1 MRVPSVSTPEERYP
15 AGARMWVWT
24 PLPKPTSKQPLTR
37 SESVIYTIHHCSCYG
52 LTAMKLRG
60 PSAKVRKSVLVAGS
74 NIAPDTKLFMILH
87 VKRLFESGED
97 LWKV

>member
-1 MRVPSVSTPEERYP
+1 
-15 AGARMWVWT
+15 
-24 PLPKPTSKQPLTR
+24 
-37 SESVIYTIHHCSCYG
+37 
-52 LTAMKLRG
+52 MKLRG
-60 PSAKVRKSVLVAGS
+60 PSAKVRKSVLVAAS